1 MNRYDMLKEKFETG
15 KAVRGLTMTLF
26 EEPLLIPKMKRDD
39 LDFLLFDGEH
49 GRCNIEALVPALNM
63 CRIMEIPSIVRVP
76 DAQYHLIA
84 RSLDMGADGIM
95 VPRVETLE
103 QLRIAVNAMRFSP
116 IGKKGCGG
124 VALFREGESIEGF
137 QTSRFLIPQI
147 ESPLG
152 IDTMPEMLR
161 VYGDQIAGFV
171 IGPYDMSITV
181 GTPKD
186 IESPETK
193 KAMQQVID
201 ICREAKKS
209 VGAFCDNVDKAR
221 EYHAMGA
228 NIFWTA
234 SDADCLLSGYESQMS
249 GLRELGD

>member
-1 MNRYDMLKEKFETG
+1 MNRYDLLKDKLETG
-15 KAVRGLTMTLF
+15 KTVRGMTFTLF
-26 EEPLLIPKMKRDD
+26 AEPLLIPKMKRDD

-49 GRCNIEALVPALNM
+49 GRCNIESLVPALNM
-63 CRIMEIPSIVRVP
+63 CRTMEIPSIVRVP

-103 QLRIAVNAMRFSP
+103 QLKTAVNAMRFSP

-124 VALFREGESIEGF
+124 VALFRAGESIDDF
-137 QTSRFLIPQI
+137 QTGRFLSPQI

-152 IDTMPEMLR
+152 IDTLPEMLR

-186 IESPETK
+186 IDSPETRR
-193 KAMQQVID
+193 AMRRVID
-201 ICREAKKS
+201 ICKDANKS
-209 VGAFCDNVDKAR
+209 VGAFCDNVEKAR

-234 SDADCLLSGYESQMS
+234 SDADCLLSGYESQMA
-249 GLRELGD
+249 GLRELGE